1 MDSLWKDLRVAIRQC
16 RRQPGFALAVVSTLA
31 LAIGANVAVFSVVN
45 TVLLRAL
52 PFASPERV
60 VWVSSVRPDNPD
72 APFSLP
78 EFMDYRERTR
88 TLAGLGAYAN
98 WSASIAGEGI
108 TERFQGARM
117 SANAF
122 DVLGLTPAAGRLLH
136 PSDDRADA
144 PRVAVLSYRLWQRQF
159 GGNADVVGRQL
170 RINGEPYTVAG
181 ILPPHFPLP
190 LRDVDV
196 VAPLAPDREPLRHV
210 RNSVNYLRL
219 FGRLNPGVTRE
230 QAEAELTAICRALR
244 QQFPVEYARKE
255 AVRAVPIHDAL
266 VGDFRRPMLFL
277 LGAVVVVLGTAL
289 ANLLSLVLVR
299 ANERQPELSI
309 RIALGASRLQ
319 LMRQLTVEALLLT
332 LAGSG
337 LGWLLAAWG
346 THAAM
351 PWAPASIP
359 RLGETAVDGTVL
371 LFAGVVTA
379 VVTALLSLAPLGAVM
394 RMKAGDALRLTSR
407 GSVGDRWNR
416 RVRHALVVA
425 EISAALV
432 MVLAT
437 TVLVQSVLR
446 LQQVQPGFSPDAVF
460 QARVSIPPTY
470 RSPDDLSRFYESLSE
485 RLNSMPGVQSV
496 GLISAAPMSGLLST
510 VPFDIV
516 GQPPPDARQRLSAN
530 LRVITPGYL
539 SAAGTRLLSGRT
551 FRETDRPHTPPVALV
566 SAAFADRFL
575 TGGALGRQIRID
587 DNNKG
592 PRAVEVV
599 GVVEN
604 VRQMALDAP
613 PTFDVYI
620 PLRQIHPDGVVFL
633 RNNQFWMIRTDGA
646 PGALRVLFLSH
657 LRAVDPDAAIASTG
671 TMRMFVDEW
680 LGPRRFSLGLFTAFS
695 LTAVLLAVSGL
706 YGLVSYTVSQRQRE
720 IGVRMAIGATER
732 DVLRLILREAA
743 RLGLAG
749 AALGLCF
756 AGAARP
762 LASRLARDMSADP
775 LVVAAATILLI
786 AVVMLAAWLPAR
798 RAARI
803 QPTLALKGE

>member
-1 MDSLWKDLRVAIRQC
+1 MDSLWKDVRVAIRQC

-52 PFASPERV
+52 PFASPERI
-60 VWVSSVRPDNPD
+60 VWVSSVRADNPD

-122 DVLGLTPAAGRLLH
+122 DIFGLTPAAGRLLQ
-136 PSDDRADA
+136 PSDDSADA

-159 GGNADVVGRQL
+159 GGNADVVGRHL
-170 RINGEPYTVAG
+170 RINGEPYAVVG

-196 VAPLAPDREPLRHV
+196 VAPLVPDREPLRHV

-255 AVRAVPIHDAL
+255 AVKAVPIHDAL

-332 LAGSG
+332 VAGSG

-346 THAAM
+346 TAAAM
-351 PWAPASIP
+351 PWAPPSIP
-359 RLGETAVDGTVL
+359 RLGETGVDGTIL

-379 VVTALLSLAPLGAVM
+379 GVTALLSLAPLGAVM

-407 GSVGDRWNR
+407 GSVGDGWNR

-485 RLNSMPGVQSV
+485 RLGSMPGVQSV
-496 GLISAAPMSGLLST
+496 GLISAAPMSGLLAT

-516 GQPPPDARQRLSAN
+516 GEPARDARERLSAN

-539 SAAGTRLLSGRT
+539 AAAGTRLLNGRA
-551 FRETDRPHTPPVALV
+551 FQETDRPNTPPVAVV

-604 VRQMALDAP
+604 VRQVALDAP

-633 RNNQFWMIRTDGA
+633 RNNQFWMIRTGGA
-646 PGALRVLFLSH
+646 PGALRVPFLAH

-732 DVLRLILREAA
+732 DVYRLILREAA

-749 AALGLCF
+749 AALGLCL

-775 LVVAAATILLI
+775 LVIAAATVLLI

>member
-1 MDSLWKDLRVAIRQC
+1 
-16 RRQPGFALAVVSTLA
+16 VVSTLA

-52 PFASPERV
+52 PFASPARV
-60 VWVSSVRPDNPD
+60 MWISSVRADNPD

-78 EFMDYRERTR
+78 EFMDYREQTR

-117 SANAF
+117 SGNAF
-122 DVLGLTPAAGRLLH
+122 DIFGLSPAAGRLLQ
-136 PSDDRADA
+136 PSDDRPDA

-159 GGNADVVGRQL
+159 AGDTGIVGRNL
-170 RINGEPYTVAG
+170 RINGEPYAVVG

-196 VAPLAPDREPLRHV
+196 IAPLVPDREPLRHV

-255 AVRAVPIHDAL
+255 SVRATPIHDAL
-266 VGDFRRPMLFL
+266 IGDFRRPMFFL
-277 LGAVVVVLGTAL
+277 LGAVAVVLGTAL

-299 ANERQPELSI
+299 ANERRAELSI
-309 RIALGASRLQ
+309 RIAIGASRLQ
-319 LMRQLTVEALLLT
+319 LARQLTVEALLLT

-346 THAAM
+346 TQAAL

-359 RLGETAVDGTVL
+359 RLAEAGVDRTVV
-371 LFAGVVTA
+371 LFAALVTA
-379 VVTALLSLAPLGAVM
+379 AVTALLSLAPLGAVA
-394 RMKAGDALRLTSR
+394 RLRAGDALRLTSR
-407 GSVGDRWNR
+407 GTAGDGWNR
-416 RVRHALVVA
+416 RVRRALVVA

-446 LQQVQPGFSPDAVF
+446 LQRVQPGFSPDAVF
-460 QARVSIPPTY
+460 QARVSIPPAY
-470 RSPDDLSRFYESLSE
+470 RLPADLARFYDNLNE
-485 RLNSMPGVQSV
+485 RLTAMPGVESV
-496 GLISAAPMSGLLST
+496 GVISAAPMSGLLAT
-510 VPFDIV
+510 VPFAIV
-516 GQPPPDARQRLSAN
+516 GAPTQDPRDRVSAN

-551 FRETDRPHTPPVALV
+551 FLERDRPHTSAVALV

-575 TGGALGRQIRID
+575 AGGALGRQVLID

-604 VRQMALDAP
+604 VRQAALDGP

-633 RNNQFWMIRTDGA
+633 RNNQFWMIRTQVPPA
-646 PGALRVLFLSH
+646 TLRVAFLAH

-680 LGPRRFSLGLFTAFS
+680 LGPRRFSLGLFTTFS
-695 LTAVLLAVSGL
+695 LTAVVLAVSGL

-732 DVLRLILREAA
+732 DVHRMILHEAA
-743 RLGLAG
+743 RLAAAG
-749 AALGLCF
+749 AALGL
-756 AGAARP
+756 ALAAAARP
-762 LASRLARDMSADP
+762 LALRLSRELSADP
-775 LVVAAATILLI
+775 LVIATATALLI

-803 QPTLALKGE
+803 QPTLALKAE